1 MVDFIYLV
9 GGLKLE
15 EQKIGTRMERRLKL
29 EKRRKRKIFTIFITL
44 LMIFISIFFFSY
56 LRNCLSKPGKETAQE
71 QTTSSTS
78 EEEQPTSTEEELV
91 FSGKTNLLIVGSDKS
106 LEQISPNSVIL
117 TSYNSISEES
127 LLLSIPLRTILQ
139 FSEEA
144 VTVQQLLKEGR
155 IEDLKSAINDSIGIE
170 VDHYILVNVFD
181 LVEKI
186 GGVSVNIPE
195 NFSFPDINTDVT
207 VLLEKGEK
215 NLSGDLAI
223 SYLHYISGE
232 GESILHVSDQQDI
245 YLSILDKLMANK
257 SYSEIANEMQL
268 ISEYFASD
276 FSVEELISLGSSM
289 TKLQESKIFKDKTLP
304 IIVAE
309 IDGNNY
315 HVPQPEKITEI
326 FGEFEPVISPE
337 EKEKSDIII
346 LNGCGSPGIANN
358 AGNKLQD
365 DFQIV
370 EIGNAASFQYTETK
384 IIVTSFKISVIE
396 DAISIRELLGVGKIV
411 TDGSLSEQSRQ
422 RADIVII
429 IGSDYIP
436 IG

>member
-1 MVDFIYLV
+1 MDFIYLV

-71 QTTSSTS
+71 QTTSSTL

-91 FSGKTNLLIVGSDKS
+91 FSGKTNLLIIGSDKS

-195 NFSFPDINTDVT
+195 NISFPDINTDVT

-232 GESILHVSDQQDI
+232 GESILHVSDQQDV
-245 YLSILDKLMANK
+245 YLSILDKLMAKK

-326 FGEFEPVISPE
+326 FGEFEPIISPE
-337 EKEKSDIII
+337 EKEKSNIII
-346 LNGCGSPGIANN
+346 LNGCGSPGIANS

-411 TDGSLSEQSRQ
+411 TDGSLSEQFRQ
-422 RADIVII
+422 KADIVII

>member
-1 MVDFIYLV
+1 M
-9 GGLKLE
+9 E
-15 EQKIGTRMERRLKL
+15 EKKIGTRIERRLKL

-91 FSGKTNLLIVGSDKS
+91 FSGKTNLLIIGSDKS

-139 FSEEA
+139 FSGEA

-195 NFSFPDINTDVT
+195 NISFPDINTDVT

-232 GESILHVSDQQDI
+232 GESILHVSDQQDV

-304 IIVAE
+304 IIVVE

-326 FGEFEPVISPE
+326 FGEFESVVTPE

-346 LNGCGSPGIANN
+346 LNGCGSPGIANS
-358 AGNKLQD
+358 AGNKLQN

-411 TDGSLSEQSRQ
+411 TDGLLSEQTRQ
-422 RADIVII
+422 KADIVII
-429 IGSDYIP
+429 ISSDYLP
-436 IG
+436 LS

>member
-1 MVDFIYLV
+1 VRR
-9 GGLKLE
+9 LKLE
-15 EQKIGTRMERRLKL
+15 EQKIGTRMERRLRL

-91 FSGKTNLLIVGSDKS
+91 FSGKTNLLIIGSDKS

-139 FSEEA
+139 FSGEA

-195 NFSFPDINTDVT
+195 NISFPDINTDVT

-232 GESILHVSDQQDI
+232 GESILHVSDQQDV

-304 IIVAE
+304 IIVVE

-326 FGEFEPVISPE
+326 FGEFESVVTPE

-346 LNGCGSPGIANN
+346 LNGCGSPGIANS
-358 AGNKLQD
+358 AGNKLQN

-411 TDGSLSEQSRQ
+411 TDGSLSEQTRQ
-422 RADIVII
+422 KADIVII
-429 IGSDYIP
+429 ISSDYLP
-436 IG
+436 LS

>member
-1 MVDFIYLV
+1 M
-9 GGLKLE
+9 E
-15 EQKIGTRMERRLKL
+15 EQKIGTRMERRLKSQRN
-29 EKRRKRKIFTIFITL
+29 KRRKRFITFVVL
-44 LMIFISIFFFSY
+44 LTILLLIYYIFYIQKGLFKSG
-56 LRNCLSKPGKETAQE
+56 RETAQE
-71 QTTSSTS
+71 QTTSSAS

-91 FSGKTNLLIVGSDKS
+91 FSGKTNLLIIGSDKS

-117 TSYNSISEES
+117 VSYNSISEES

-139 FSEEA
+139 FSGEA

-170 VDHYILVNVFD
+170 VDHHILVNVFD

-195 NFSFPDINTDVT
+195 NISFPDINTDVT

-232 GESILHVSDQQDI
+232 GESIFNVSDQQGV

-268 ISEYFASD
+268 ISECFASD

-304 IIVAE
+304 IIVVE
-309 IDGNNY
+309 IDGSNY

-326 FGEFEPVISPE
+326 FGEFKPVVSPE
-337 EKEKSDIII
+337 EEEKSDIII

-370 EIGNAASFQYTETK
+370 EIGNAASFQYIETK

-411 TDGSLSEQSRQ
+411 TDGLLSEQTKQ
-422 RADIVII
+422 KADIVIL
-429 IGSDYIP
+429 IGSDYLP
-436 IG
+436 LS

>member
-1 MVDFIYLV
+1 MDFIYLV

-71 QTTSSTS
+71 QTTSSTL

-91 FSGKTNLLIVGSDKS
+91 FSGKTNLLIIGSDKS

-186 GGVSVNIPE
+186 GGVLVNIPE
-195 NFSFPDINTDVT
+195 NISFPDINTDVT

-232 GESILHVSDQQDI
+232 GESILHVSDQQDV
-245 YLSILDKLMANK
+245 YLSILDKLMAKK

-337 EKEKSDIII
+337 EKEKSNIII
-346 LNGCGSPGIANN
+346 LNGCGSPGIANS

-411 TDGSLSEQSRQ
+411 TDGSLSEQFRQ
-422 RADIVII
+422 KADIVII

>member
-1 MVDFIYLV
+1 M
-9 GGLKLE
+9 E
-15 EQKIGTRMERRLKL
+15 EQKIGTRMERRLRL

-91 FSGKTNLLIVGSDKS
+91 FSGKTNLLIIGSDKS

-139 FSEEA
+139 FSGEA

-195 NFSFPDINTDVT
+195 NISFPDINTDVT

-232 GESILHVSDQQDI
+232 GESILHVSDQQDV

-304 IIVAE
+304 IIVVE

-326 FGEFEPVISPE
+326 FGEFESVVTPE

-346 LNGCGSPGIANN
+346 LNGCGSPGIANS
-358 AGNKLQD
+358 AGNKLQN

-411 TDGSLSEQSRQ
+411 TDGSLSEQTRQ
-422 RADIVII
+422 KADIVII
-429 IGSDYIP
+429 ISSDYLP
-436 IG
+436 LS

>member
-1 MVDFIYLV
+1 MDFIYLV

-91 FSGKTNLLIVGSDKS
+91 FSGKTNLLIIGSDKS

-186 GGVSVNIPE
+186 GGVSINIPE
-195 NFSFPDINTDVT
+195 NISFPDINTDVT

-232 GESILHVSDQQDI
+232 GESILHVSDQQDV

-326 FGEFEPVISPE
+326 FGEFESVVTPE

-346 LNGCGSPGIANN
+346 LNGCGSPGIANS
-358 AGNKLQD
+358 AGNKLQN

-411 TDGSLSEQSRQ
+411 TDGSLSEQTRQ
-422 RADIVII
+422 KANIVII
-429 IGSDYIP
+429 IGSDYLP
-436 IG
+436 LS

>member
-1 MVDFIYLV
+1 VDFIYLV

-127 LLLSIPLRTILQ
+127 LLLSVPLRTILQ

-195 NFSFPDINTDVT
+195 NISFPDINTDVT

>member
-1 MVDFIYLV
+1 M
-9 GGLKLE
+9 E

-29 EKRRKRKIFTIFITL
+29 EKRRKRKVSTIFITL
-44 LMIFISIFFFSY
+44 LIIFISILFFSY
-56 LRNCLSKPGKETAQE
+56 LRNCLFKPGKETEKEPTIASE
-71 QTTSSTS
+71 S
-78 EEEQPTSTEEELV
+78 EEEPTIETEEELV
-91 FSGKTNLLIVGSDKS
+91 FSGKTNLLIIGSDKS

-117 TSYNSISEES
+117 VSYNAISEES

-155 IEDLKSAINDSIGIE
+155 IDDLKSAINDSIGIE
-170 VDHYILVNVFD
+170 VDHHILVNVFD

-195 NFSFPDINTDVT
+195 NISFPDINTDVT
-207 VLLEKGEK
+207 VLLEKGEM

-232 GESILHVSDQQDI
+232 RESILHVSDQQGL

-257 SYSEIANEMQL
+257 NYSEIANEMQL

-276 FSVEELISLGSSM
+276 FSIEELISLGASM

-326 FGEFEPVISPE
+326 LGEFESVVSPE

-346 LNGCGSPGIANN
+346 LNGCGSPGIANS
-358 AGNKLQD
+358 AGNKLQN

-370 EIGNAASFQYTETK
+370 EIGNAANFQSTETN
-384 IIVTSFKISVIE
+384 IIITSFTISVIE

-411 TDGSLSEQSRQ
+411 TDGTLSEQTRQ
-422 RADIVII
+422 KANIVII
-429 IGSDYIP
+429 IGSDYLP
-436 IG
+436 LS

>member
-1 MVDFIYLV
+1 M
-9 GGLKLE
+9 E

-91 FSGKTNLLIVGSDKS
+91 FSGKTKLLIIGSDKS

-127 LLLSIPLRTILQ
+127 LLLSIPLRTMLQ
-139 FSEEA
+139 FSGEA

-155 IEDLKSAINDSIGIE
+155 IEDLKSAISDLIGIE

-195 NFSFPDINTDVT
+195 NISFPDINTDVT

-232 GESILHVSDQQDI
+232 GESILHVSDQQDV

-268 ISEYFASD
+268 VSEYFASD

-289 TKLQESKIFKDKTLP
+289 TRLQESKIFKDKTLP

-326 FGEFEPVISPE
+326 FGEFESVVTPE

-346 LNGCGSPGIANN
+346 LNGCGSPGIANS
-358 AGNKLQD
+358 AGNKLQN

-411 TDGSLSEQSRQ
+411 TDGSLSEQTRQ
-422 RADIVII
+422 KADIVII
-429 IGSDYIP
+429 ISGDYLP
-436 IG
+436 LS

>member
-1 MVDFIYLV
+1 M
-9 GGLKLE
+9 E
-15 EQKIGTRMERRLKL
+15 EQKIGTRMERRLRL

-91 FSGKTNLLIVGSDKS
+91 FSGKTNLLIIGSDKS

-139 FSEEA
+139 FSGEA

-155 IEDLKSAINDSIGIE
+155 IENLKSAINDSIGIE

-195 NFSFPDINTDVT
+195 NISFPDINTDVT

-232 GESILHVSDQQDI
+232 GESILHVSDQQDV

-304 IIVAE
+304 IIVVE

-326 FGEFEPVISPE
+326 FGEFESVVTPE

-346 LNGCGSPGIANN
+346 LNGCGSPGIANS
-358 AGNKLQD
+358 AGNKLQN

-411 TDGSLSEQSRQ
+411 TDGSLSEQTRQ
-422 RADIVII
+422 KADIVII
-429 IGSDYIP
+429 ISSDYLP
-436 IG
+436 LS

>member
-1 MVDFIYLV
+1 MDFIYLV

-71 QTTSSTS
+71 QTTSSTL

-91 FSGKTNLLIVGSDKS
+91 FSGKTNLLIIGSDKS

-195 NFSFPDINTDVT
+195 NISFPDINTDVT

-232 GESILHVSDQQDI
+232 GESILHVSDQQDV
-245 YLSILDKLMANK
+245 YLSILDKLMAKK

-337 EKEKSDIII
+337 EKEKSNIII
-346 LNGCGSPGIANN
+346 LNGCGSPGIANS

-411 TDGSLSEQSRQ
+411 TDGSLSEQFRQ
-422 RADIVII
+422 KADIVII

>member
-1 MVDFIYLV
+1 
-9 GGLKLE
+9 LE
-15 EQKIGTRMERRLKL
+15 EKKIGTRMERRLKL

-91 FSGKTNLLIVGSDKS
+91 FSGKTNLLIIGSDKN

-139 FSEEA
+139 FSGEA

-195 NFSFPDINTDVT
+195 NISFPDINTDVT

-232 GESILHVSDQQDI
+232 GESILYVSDQQDV

-304 IIVAE
+304 IIVVE

-326 FGEFEPVISPE
+326 FGEFESVVTPE

-346 LNGCGSPGIANN
+346 LNGCGSPGIANS
-358 AGNKLQD
+358 AGNKLQN

-411 TDGSLSEQSRQ
+411 TDGSLSEQIRQ
-422 RADIVII
+422 KADIVII
-429 IGSDYIP
+429 ISSDYLP
-436 IG
+436 LS

>member
-1 MVDFIYLV
+1 MDFIYLV

-195 NFSFPDINTDVT
+195 NISFPDINTDVT

>member
-1 MVDFIYLV
+1 M
-9 GGLKLE
+9 E
-15 EQKIGTRMERRLKL
+15 EKKIGTRIERRLKL

-56 LRNCLSKPGKETAQE
+56 LRNCLSKPSKETAQE

-91 FSGKTNLLIVGSDKS
+91 FSGKTNLLIIGSDKS

-139 FSEEA
+139 FSGEA

-195 NFSFPDINTDVT
+195 NISFPDINTNVT

-232 GESILHVSDQQDI
+232 GESILHVSDQQDV

-304 IIVAE
+304 IIVVE

-326 FGEFEPVISPE
+326 FGEFESVVTPE

-346 LNGCGSPGIANN
+346 LNGCGSPGIANS
-358 AGNKLQD
+358 AGNKLQN

-411 TDGSLSEQSRQ
+411 TDGLLSEQTRQ
-422 RADIVII
+422 KADIVII
-429 IGSDYIP
+429 ISSDYLP
-436 IG
+436 LS

>member
-1 MVDFIYLV
+1 VDFIYLV

-29 EKRRKRKIFTIFITL
+29 EKRRKRKIFTIFTTL
-44 LMIFISIFFFSY
+44 LIIFISIFFFSY

-71 QTTSSTS
+71 QTTSSTL
-78 EEEQPTSTEEELV
+78 EEQQPTSTEEELV
-91 FSGKTNLLIVGSDKS
+91 FSGKTNLLIIGSDKS

-186 GGVSVNIPE
+186 GGVLVNIPE
-195 NFSFPDINTDVT
+195 NISFPDINTDVT

-232 GESILHVSDQQDI
+232 GESILHVSDQQDV
-245 YLSILDKLMANK
+245 YLSILDKLMAKK

-337 EKEKSDIII
+337 EKEKSNIII
-346 LNGCGSPGIANN
+346 LNGCGSPGIANS

-411 TDGSLSEQSRQ
+411 TNGSLSEQFRQ
-422 RADIVII
+422 KADIVII

>member
-1 MVDFIYLV
+1 MDFIYLV

-71 QTTSSTS
+71 QTTSSTL

-91 FSGKTNLLIVGSDKS
+91 FSGKTNLLIIGSDKS

-195 NFSFPDINTDVT
+195 NISFPDINTDVT

-232 GESILHVSDQQDI
+232 GESILHVSDQQDV
-245 YLSILDKLMANK
+245 YLSILDKLMAKK

-326 FGEFEPVISPE
+326 FGEFKPVVSPE
-337 EKEKSDIII
+337 EKEKSNIII
-346 LNGCGSPGIANN
+346 LNGCGSPGIANS

-411 TDGSLSEQSRQ
+411 TDGSLSEQFRQ
-422 RADIVII
+422 KADIVII

>member
-1 MVDFIYLV
+1 MDFIYLV

-56 LRNCLSKPGKETAQE
+56 LRNCLSKPRKETAQE

-195 NFSFPDINTDVT
+195 NISFPDINTDVT

>member
-1 MVDFIYLV
+1 VDFIYLV

-71 QTTSSTS
+71 QTTSSTL

-91 FSGKTNLLIVGSDKS
+91 FSGKTNLLIIGSDKS

-186 GGVSVNIPE
+186 GGVLVNIPE
-195 NFSFPDINTDVT
+195 NISFPDINTDVT

-232 GESILHVSDQQDI
+232 GESILHVSDQQDV
-245 YLSILDKLMANK
+245 YLSILDKLMAKK

-326 FGEFEPVISPE
+326 FGEFEPIISPE
-337 EKEKSDIII
+337 EKEKSNIII
-346 LNGCGSPGIANN
+346 LNGCGSPGIANS

-411 TDGSLSEQSRQ
+411 TDGSLSEQFRQ
-422 RADIVII
+422 KADIVII

>member
-1 MVDFIYLV
+1 M
-9 GGLKLE
+9 E
-15 EQKIGTRMERRLKL
+15 EKKIGTRMERRLKL

-91 FSGKTNLLIVGSDKS
+91 FSGKINLLIIGSDKS

-139 FSEEA
+139 FSGEA

-195 NFSFPDINTDVT
+195 NISFPDINTDVT

-232 GESILHVSDQQDI
+232 GESILYVSDQQDV

-304 IIVAE
+304 IIVVE

-326 FGEFEPVISPE
+326 FGEFESVVTPE

-346 LNGCGSPGIANN
+346 LNGCGSPGIANS
-358 AGNKLQD
+358 AGNKLQN

-411 TDGSLSEQSRQ
+411 TDGSLSEQIRQ
-422 RADIVII
+422 KADIVII
-429 IGSDYIP
+429 ISSDYLP
-436 IG
+436 LS

>member
-1 MVDFIYLV
+1 
-9 GGLKLE
+9 LE
-15 EQKIGTRMERRLKL
+15 EQKIGTRMERRLRL

-91 FSGKTNLLIVGSDKS
+91 FSGKTNLLIIGSDKS

-139 FSEEA
+139 FSGEA

-195 NFSFPDINTDVT
+195 NISFPDINTDVT

-232 GESILHVSDQQDI
+232 GESILHVSDQQDV

-304 IIVAE
+304 IIVVE

-326 FGEFEPVISPE
+326 FGEFESVVTPE

-346 LNGCGSPGIANN
+346 LNGCGSPGIANS
-358 AGNKLQD
+358 AGNKLQN

-411 TDGSLSEQSRQ
+411 TDGSLSEQTRQ
-422 RADIVII
+422 KADIVII
-429 IGSDYIP
+429 ISSDYLP
-436 IG
+436 LS

>member
-1 MVDFIYLV
+1 M
-9 GGLKLE
+9 E
-15 EQKIGTRMERRLKL
+15 EKKIGTRIERRLKL

-91 FSGKTNLLIVGSDKS
+91 FSGKTNLLIIGSDKS

-139 FSEEA
+139 FSGEA

-195 NFSFPDINTDVT
+195 NISFPDINTNVT

-232 GESILHVSDQQDI
+232 GESILHVSDQQDV

-304 IIVAE
+304 IIVVE

-326 FGEFEPVISPE
+326 FGEFESVVTPE

-346 LNGCGSPGIANN
+346 LNGCGSPGIANS
-358 AGNKLQD
+358 AGNKLQN

-411 TDGSLSEQSRQ
+411 TDGLLSEQTRQ
-422 RADIVII
+422 KADIVII
-429 IGSDYIP
+429 ISSDYLP
-436 IG
+436 LS

>member
-1 MVDFIYLV
+1 M
-9 GGLKLE
+9 E

-91 FSGKTNLLIVGSDKS
+91 FSGKTKLLIIGSDKS

-127 LLLSIPLRTILQ
+127 LLLSIPLRTMLQ
-139 FSEEA
+139 FSGEA

-195 NFSFPDINTDVT
+195 NISFPDINTDVT

-232 GESILHVSDQQDI
+232 GESILHVSDQQDV

-289 TKLQESKIFKDKTLP
+289 TRLQESKIFKDKTLP

-326 FGEFEPVISPE
+326 FGEFESVVTPE

-346 LNGCGSPGIANN
+346 LNGCGSPGIANS
-358 AGNKLQD
+358 AGNKLQN

-411 TDGSLSEQSRQ
+411 TDGSLSEQTRQ
-422 RADIVII
+422 KADIVII
-429 IGSDYIP
+429 ISSDYLP
-436 IG
+436 LS

>member
-1 MVDFIYLV
+1 
-9 GGLKLE
+9 LE
-15 EQKIGTRMERRLKL
+15 DRKTSTRMERRLKL
-29 EKRRKRKIFTIFITL
+29 EKRRKRKILTIFTIL
-44 LMIFISIFFFSY
+44 LIIFVLILSFSY
-56 LRNCLSKPGKETAQE
+56 LKDCLFKPGKETSQE
-71 QTTSSTS
+71 QKTSSTS
-78 EEEQPTSTEEELV
+78 EEEQLTSTEEEVV
-91 FSGKTNLLIVGSDKS
+91 FSGKTNLLIIGSDKS

-117 TSYNSISEES
+117 NSYNSISEES

-139 FSEEA
+139 FSGEA

-155 IEDLKSAINDSIGIE
+155 IEDLKAAINDSIGIE
-170 VDHYILVNVFD
+170 VDHYVLVNVFD
-181 LVEKI
+181 LVNKI
-186 GGVSVNIPE
+186 GGVAVNIPE
-195 NFSFPDINTDVT
+195 NISFPDINTDVT
-207 VLLEKGEK
+207 VSLEKGER
-215 NLSGDLAI
+215 NLSEDLAI

-232 GESILHVSDQQDI
+232 GESILHVSDQQDV

-268 ISEYFASD
+268 ISECFTSD
-276 FSVEELISLGSSM
+276 FSIEELISLGSSI

-309 IDGNNY
+309 IDGNSY

-326 FGEFEPVISPE
+326 LGEFESVVIPE

-346 LNGCGSPGIANN
+346 LNGCGSPGIANS
-358 AGNKLQD
+358 AGNKLQN

-384 IIVTSFKISVIE
+384 IIITSFTISVIE

-411 TDGSLSEQSRQ
+411 TDGTLSEQTRQ
-422 RADIVII
+422 KANIVII
-429 IGSDYIP
+429 IGSDYLP
-436 IG
+436 LS

>member
-1 MVDFIYLV
+1 M
-9 GGLKLE
+9 E
-15 EQKIGTRMERRLKL
+15 EKKIGTRMERRLKL

-91 FSGKTNLLIVGSDKS
+91 FSGKTNLLIIGSDKN

-139 FSEEA
+139 FSGEA

-195 NFSFPDINTDVT
+195 NISFPDINTDVT

-232 GESILHVSDQQDI
+232 GESILYVSDQQDV

-304 IIVAE
+304 IIVVE

-326 FGEFEPVISPE
+326 FGEFESVVTPE

-346 LNGCGSPGIANN
+346 LNGCGSPGIANS
-358 AGNKLQD
+358 AGNKLQN

-411 TDGSLSEQSRQ
+411 TDGSLSEQIRQ
-422 RADIVII
+422 KADIVII
-429 IGSDYIP
+429 ISSDYLP
-436 IG
+436 LS

>member
-1 MVDFIYLV
+1 MDFIYLV

-71 QTTSSTS
+71 QTTSSTL

-91 FSGKTNLLIVGSDKS
+91 FSGKTNLLIIGSDKS

-186 GGVSVNIPE
+186 GGVLVNIPE
-195 NFSFPDINTDVT
+195 NISFPDINTDVT

-232 GESILHVSDQQDI
+232 GESILHVSDQQDV
-245 YLSILDKLMANK
+245 YLSILDKLMAKK

-326 FGEFEPVISPE
+326 FGEFEPIISPE
-337 EKEKSDIII
+337 EKEKSNIII
-346 LNGCGSPGIANN
+346 LNGCGSPGIANS

-411 TDGSLSEQSRQ
+411 TDGSLSEQFRQ
-422 RADIVII
+422 KADIVII

>member
-1 MVDFIYLV
+1 VRR
-9 GGLKLE
+9 LKLE

-91 FSGKTNLLIVGSDKS
+91 FSGKTKLLIIGSDKS

-127 LLLSIPLRTILQ
+127 LLLSIPLRTMLQ
-139 FSEEA
+139 FSGEA

-195 NFSFPDINTDVT
+195 NISFPDINTDVT

-232 GESILHVSDQQDI
+232 GESILHVSDQQDV

-289 TKLQESKIFKDKTLP
+289 TRLQESKIFKDKTLP

-326 FGEFEPVISPE
+326 FGEFESVVTPE

-346 LNGCGSPGIANN
+346 LNGCGSPGIANS
-358 AGNKLQD
+358 AGNKLQN

-411 TDGSLSEQSRQ
+411 TDGSLSEQTRQ
-422 RADIVII
+422 KADIVII
-429 IGSDYIP
+429 ISSDYLP
-436 IG
+436 LS

>member
-1 MVDFIYLV
+1 
-9 GGLKLE
+9 
-15 EQKIGTRMERRLKL
+15 
-29 EKRRKRKIFTIFITL
+29 
-44 LMIFISIFFFSY
+44 
-56 LRNCLSKPGKETAQE
+56 
-71 QTTSSTS
+71 
-78 EEEQPTSTEEELV
+78 
-91 FSGKTNLLIVGSDKS
+91 LIIGSDKS

-139 FSEEA
+139 FSGEA

-195 NFSFPDINTDVT
+195 NISFPDINTDVT

-232 GESILHVSDQQDI
+232 GESILYVSDQQDV

-304 IIVAE
+304 IIVVE

-326 FGEFEPVISPE
+326 FGEFESVVTPE

-346 LNGCGSPGIANN
+346 LNGCGSPGIANS
-358 AGNKLQD
+358 AGNKLQN

-411 TDGSLSEQSRQ
+411 TDGSLSDTYKMLSP
-422 RADIVII
+422 
-429 IGSDYIP
+429 SP
-436 IG
+436 LM

>member
-1 MVDFIYLV
+1 
-9 GGLKLE
+9 LE

-91 FSGKTNLLIVGSDKS
+91 FSGKTNLLIIGSDKS

-139 FSEEA
+139 FSGEA

-195 NFSFPDINTDVT
+195 NISFPDINTDVT

-232 GESILHVSDQQDI
+232 GESILHVSDQQDV
-245 YLSILDKLMANK
+245 YLSILDKLMAKK

-304 IIVAE
+304 IIVVE

-326 FGEFEPVISPE
+326 FGEFEPIISPE
-337 EKEKSDIII
+337 EKEKSNIII
-346 LNGCGSPGIANN
+346 LNGCGSPGIANS

-411 TDGSLSEQSRQ
+411 TDGSLSEQTRQ
-422 RADIVII
+422 KADIVII
-429 IGSDYIP
+429 ISSDYLP
-436 IG
+436 LS